1 MNKSQF
7 LKLLGPKT
15 QRPNLN
21 SKIIKQ
27 INSKKY
33 VLEKVS
39 YLVEKNERVNSYFF
53 LPKKKRKFPVVIC
66 HHQHASRYNLAKSEI
81 AGIRGNK
88 NLSYAKE
95 IAERGI
101 ATLAIDAIGFEER
114 NKLGK
119 NWWGVEYFEMASR
132 IINGKTLLEK
142 TLSDLSAAIDYIV
155 SRPEVDEKR
164 IGFIGHSYGGRM
176 ACILP
181 AYDKRIKVSVA
192 NCYARLLKNSLD
204 IKKNTRIPMELVV
217 PNILKFG
224 DFSDFLKLSNN
235 CNVLLSVSK
244 KDKWS
249 QDAMEIYKKTKKFFK
264 KKNLQLKRW
273 PAGHSFSKK
282 MRLYSYKYI
291 EKFI

>member
-15 QRPNLN
+15 NRPKLN
-21 SKIIKQ
+21 PKLIKR

-33 VLEKVS
+33 ILEKVS
-39 YLVEKNERVNSYFF
+39 YLVEKKERINSYFF
-53 LPKKKRKFPVVIC
+53 LPKNIIKSPVVIC

-81 AGIRGNK
+81 AGIKGNK

-114 NKLGK
+114 NKLSK

-132 IINGKTLLEK
+132 IISGKTLLEK
-142 TLSDLSAAIDYIV
+142 TLSDLSASIDYV
-155 SRPEVDEKR
+155 SSRPEVDKKR

-181 AYDKRIKVSVA
+181 AYDDRVKVSVG
-192 NCYARLLKNSLD
+192 NCYARQLKNSLD
-204 IKKNTRIPMELVV
+204 IKTKTRIPMELVI
-217 PNILKFG
+217 PNILKYG
-224 DFSDFLKLSNN
+224 DFSDFLKLSSN
-235 CNVLLSVSK
+235 CNILLSVSK
-244 KDKWS
+244 QDKWS
-249 QDAMEIYKKTKKFFK
+249 QDALEIYKKTKKFFK
-264 KKNLQLKRW
+264 KRNLQLKKW
-273 PAGHSFSKK
+273 STGHSFSKK

>member
-15 QRPNLN
+15 IRPKLN
-21 SKIIKQ
+21 SKIIKR
-27 INSKKY
+27 INSKKF

-39 YLVEKNERVNSYFF
+39 YLVEKKERVSSYFF
-53 LPKKKRKFPVVIC
+53 LPKNNKKLPVVIC
-66 HHQHASRYNLAKSEI
+66 HHQHASRYNIAKSEI
-81 AGIRGNK
+81 AGIKGNK

-114 NKLGK
+114 NKLKK

-142 TLSDLSAAIDYIV
+142 TLSDLSAAIDYV
-155 SRPEVDEKR
+155 SSRAEIDRKR

-181 AYDKRIKVSVA
+181 AYDKRIKVSVT
-192 NCYARLLKNSLD
+192 NCYARQLRNSLD
-204 IKKNTRIPMELVV
+204 IKTKTRIPMELVI
-217 PNILKFG
+217 PNILKYG
-224 DFSDFLKLSNN
+224 DFNDFLKLSNS
-235 CNVLLSVSK
+235 CNVLLSISK

-249 QDAMEIYKKTKKFFK
+249 QDASEIYKKTKKFFK
-264 KKNLQLKRW
+264 KKNLQLKKW
-273 PAGHSFSKK
+273 PTGHSFTKK
-282 MRLYSYKYI
+282 MRLYTYKFI